1 MLLSEHYMLG
11 IGTRPV
17 SAPTTIIIG
26 CGNIEAM
33 AVSTMTTAIE
43 AVDGGDVVY
52 VGGFG
57 FAQPFSAVHEL
68 IRQGVSDLH
77 VIRSSG
83 GVLLDQLVGAGC
95 VSETTIAHCWNAV
108 GPTPTSAFRRAAED
122 GVPRPITVEEH
133 GLGNLVLRLFAGA
146 RRLPFVP
153 AGPVE
158 STGQFENQSFSGKFS
173 EVTFD
178 GDSHYVMEPLNPDVS
193 IIHVPRADERGNAQL
208 TGARAEIKHGA
219 MAADTLL
226 VTTEEVVS
234 SEQIQDTPDETVVPG
249 FMIDHVVESP
259 GGAHPSG
266 VLGCYGRDIDYLEHY
281 GEVTGSLD
289 DFEAYLDEW
298 VYGVSDR
305 AEYLEAVRASGF
317 AEVSP

>member
-1 MLLSEHYMLG
+1 M
-11 IGTRPV
+11 T
-17 SAPTTIIIG
+17 
-26 CGNIEAM
+26 
-33 AVSTMTTAIE
+33 VSTMTE
-43 AVDGGDVVY
+43 AVRTVDDGDEVY

-57 FAQPFSAVHEL
+57 FAQPFSAVHEM
-68 IRQGVSDLH
+68 IRQGVSDGH

-95 VSETTIAHCWNAV
+95 VAETTIAHCWNAV

-158 STGQFENQSFSGKFS
+158 STGQFENQSFPGKFT
-173 EVTFD
+173 EVTVD
-178 GDSHYVMEPLNPDVS
+178 GESHYVMEPIQPDVS
-193 IIHVPRADERGNAQL
+193 IVHVPRADERGNAQL

-219 MAADTLL
+219 MAADTLV
-226 VTTEEVVS
+226 VTAEEIVPS
-234 SEQIQDTPDETVVPG
+234 AAIQGTPDETILPG
-249 FMIDHVVESP
+249 FMVDHVVESP

-266 VLGCYGRDIDYLEHY
+266 VHGRYGRDIDYLEHY
-281 GEVTGSLD
+281 GEVTGSRD
-289 DFEAYLDEW
+289 GFEAYLDEW

-305 AEYLEAVRASGF
+305 TEYLEAVRANGF
-317 AEVSP
+317 QEVSP

>member
-1 MLLSEHYMLG
+1 M
-11 IGTRPV
+11 TK
-17 SAPTTIIIG
+17 
-26 CGNIEAM
+26 AM
-33 AVSTMTTAIE
+33 ESI
-43 AVDGGDVVY
+43 DSGDVVY

-68 IRQGVSDLH
+68 IRQGISDLH

-122 GVPRPITVEEH
+122 GVPRPITIEEH

-158 STGQFENQSFSGKFS
+158 STGQFEKQSFSGKFT
-173 EVTFD
+173 EVSFE
-178 GDSHYVMEPLNPDVS
+178 GDSHYVMEPLNPDIS
-193 IIHVPRADERGNAQL
+193 IVHVPRADERGNAQL

-219 MAADTLL
+219 MAADTLI
-226 VTTEEVVS
+226 VTTEEFVP
-234 SEQIQDTPDETVVPG
+234 SEAVQETPDETILPG
-249 FMIDHVVESP
+249 FMVDHVVESS

-266 VLGCYGRDIDYLEHY
+266 VLGCYDRDIDHLEHY
-281 GEVTGSLD
+281 GNVTESRDG
-289 DFEAYLDEW
+289 FEAYLDEW

-305 AEYLEAVRASGF
+305 AEYLDMIQGF
-317 AEVSP
+317 EEVSP